1 MKIKF
6 NSDDDFSLK
15 KTLKLYNMIIVVRST
30 FYEGNKYY
38 PQNFLDKCLYKL

>member
-6 NSDDDFSLK
+6 NSDGDLSLT
-15 KTLKLYNMIIVVRST
+15 KTLELRNMLIVTRSI

-38 PQNFLDKCLYKL
+38 PQVF